1 MTGPD
6 SAVQAASPPGTA
18 VPPAAPYA
26 RPDGRA
32 WFVLAILCF
41 VYVLNFLD
49 RQIISILAKPIQDE
63 LGITDGQLGRITG
76 LYFALVYCI
85 LGIPVAWI
93 ADRTNRVK
101 VLSVACA
108 IWSAATLFCG
118 LARSYPQLVVGRLAV
133 GVGEAGGVPPS
144 YAIIS
149 DYFPPGRR
157 GTALALFNFGPPIG
171 MALGVAFGASMAA
184 AFDWRIAFISLGVV
198 GITTA
203 AFVYFFVPEPEKGRL
218 DTPAQVSPASSPEPS
233 AGKIPSPGSGFW
245 STMRMFFTR
254 PVLILTAL
262 ASGAIQFVTYA
273 TLNFTTLFLMREK
286 GMTLQELALYYSIL
300 LGVGV
305 AAGMYVSGW
314 LVDRFG
320 QRSKVA
326 YALVPAIGLAAAIPF
341 FLGFVWAPGWPLA
354 LLFLIGPTFFNYFYL
369 SPAVTLVQE
378 EVRPDQRVLAGA
390 LLLLIMNLIG
400 LGLGP
405 TYLGMAS
412 DMFRAANPENSL
424 QLAFYTLTPFYGVA
438 VLLFLWLAHAI
449 RKEEAEREKS

>member
-1 MTGPD
+1 M
-6 SAVQAASPPGTA
+6 SAQDRTALSVSSLENAA
-18 VPPAAPYA
+18 PPAAPYV

-32 WFVLAILCF
+32 WFVLAILCS

-76 LYFALVYCI
+76 LYFAIFYCV

-108 IWSAATLFCG
+108 LWSAATLACG
-118 LARSYPQLVVGRLAV
+118 LARNYPQLVAGRMAV

-157 GTALALFNFGPPIG
+157 GTALAMFNFGPPIG

-184 AFDWRIAFISLGVV
+184 AFSWRTAFIALGVI
-198 GITTA
+198 GIFA
-203 AFVYFFVPEPEKGRL
+203 ALIVYFFVPEPKKGGL
-218 DTPAQVSPASSPEPS
+218 DSQAASPGAGTKPS
-233 AGKIPSPGSGFW
+233 AGFW
-245 STMRMFFTR
+245 DTFVMFFTR
-254 PVLILTAL
+254 PVLLLVSL
-262 ASGAIQFVTYA
+262 ACGAIQFVTYA

-286 GMTLQELALYYSIL
+286 GMTLEELAVYYALL
-300 LGVGV
+300 LGIGMS
-305 AAGMYVSGW
+305 AGMYASGW

-320 QRSKVA
+320 SKSKVA
-326 YALVPAIGLAAAIPF
+326 FAAVPAIGLALAIPF
-341 FLGFVWAPGWPLA
+341 FLGFVWAPTWPLA

-390 LLLLIMNLIG
+390 LLLLVMNLIG

-405 TYLGMAS
+405 TWLGAAS
-412 DMFRAANPENSL
+412 DMFSATNPENSL
-424 QLAFYTLTPFYGVA
+424 QLAFYTLTPFYGLA
-438 VLLFLWLAHAI
+438 VVLFIWLAFAI
-449 RKEEAEREKS
+449 RKEEKRRSEAP

>member
-1 MTGPD
+1 M
-6 SAVQAASPPGTA
+6 SAPESPALAVSSHSGA
-18 VPPAAPYA
+18 VPPPAAQYA
-26 RPDGRA
+26 RPDGKA
-32 WFVLAILCF
+32 WFVLGILCF

-118 LARSYPQLVVGRLAV
+118 MARNYPQLVVGRLAV

-171 MALGVAFGASMAA
+171 MALGVAFGTSIAA
-184 AFDWRIAFISLGVV
+184 AFDWRIAFISLGII
-198 GITTA
+198 GLTTA
-203 AFVYFFVPEPEKGRL
+203 VFVWFFVPEPKKGGL
-218 DTPAQVSPASSPEPS
+218 DAPAPVQAETAGPAP
-233 AGKIPSPGSGFW
+233 GFW
-245 STMRMFFTR
+245 GTMRMFFTR
-254 PVLILTAL
+254 PVLLLTAL

-286 GMTLQELALYYSIL
+286 DMTLQELALYYSVL
-300 LGVGV
+300 LGVGI

-320 QRSKVA
+320 QKSKVA
-326 YALVPAIGLAAAIPF
+326 YAIVPAVGLAAAIPF
-341 FLGFVWAPGWPLA
+341 FLGFVWAPTWPLA

-378 EVRPDQRVLAGA
+378 EVRPQERVLAGA

-405 TYLGMAS
+405 TWLGMMS
-412 DMFRAANPENSL
+412 EWFGKTNPENSL
-424 QLAFYTLTPFYGVA
+424 QLAFYTLTPFYALA
-438 VLLFLWLAHAI
+438 VVLFIWLAHAI
-449 RKEEAEREKS
+449 RKEEAGKAIET

>member
-1 MTGPD
+1 MSGPD
-6 SAVQAASPPGTA
+6 SAVQAASPPATA
-18 VPPAAPYA
+18 VPPAAPHA
-26 RPDGRA
+26 RPDGKA

-63 LGITDGQLGRITG
+63 LGISDGQLGRITG

-171 MALGVAFGASMAA
+171 MALGVAFGASIAA

-203 AFVYFFVPEPEKGRL
+203 LFVWFFVPEPEKGRL
-218 DTPAQVSPASSPEPS
+218 DVPVPAVVPAAGLDTEP
-233 AGKIPSPGSGFW
+233 AKSGFW
-245 STMRMFFTR
+245 NTMGMFFTR
-254 PVLILTAL
+254 PVLLLTAL

-300 LGVGV
+300 LGGGV

-320 QRSKVA
+320 QKSKVA

-341 FLGFVWAPGWPLA
+341 FLGFVWAPTWPLA

-412 DMFRAANPENSL
+412 DMFRADHPENSL

-438 VLLFLWLAHAI
+438 VLLFLWLARAI
-449 RKEEAEREKS
+449 RKEEAQRAKS